1 MFKKSLLIML
11 LMALFTPLAM
21 FAQQTVEIGD
31 GTATSNAVPIGTWY
45 NYSITEQLYTAE
57 EIGAAGTISSISF
70 YYMGVAEN
78 EIPITVYMNNV
89 DAADLTSGISLADAE
104 VVFDGTLPVTTT
116 AGWVTIDLDS
126 PFAYDGTS
134 NLLIGVIKGYLQY
147 FSGQTWQ
154 CTATDVTMA
163 RYTQNDGSSYTTS
176 TVPGSTSANR
186 PNIQIVIT
194 PSGGTICEKPE
205 TMEASNVTTNSATLT
220 WTGGSGHYNVEY
232 KKASD
237 EEWTSKLTNSTATT
251 TNLTDLAPGTAYQ
264 ARVQSVCSD
273 GTSGWKS
280 VSFSTMFGI
289 PLVEEFGTAIPT
301 GWAQYTGLMGGVLAD
316 TVNLTATSY
325 GWSFGTNNGVFD
337 DHARANIYG
346 TSCQRWLV
354 LPTVL
359 MENNVQLMF
368 EVAYTAY
375 SGTGAPAQNGDD
387 DKFVVLIHT
396 DQGWSILREWN
407 NAGSQYV
414 LNDLNTTP
422 ATMAFDLS
430 SYAGKQVAVA
440 FYAESTVSN
449 ADNNI
454 HIDNVSIDYIPACP
468 KPTGLAVNYENGT
481 TATVT
486 WDGSANGFDLDVNGT
501 VISGVTSPYT
511 LSNLDL
517 ATLYEVMVRANC
529 GDEVSEWTN
538 PVSFTTDYCLPENMC
553 QLTFVVTDSYGDGW
567 NGAAILVLDY
577 EMYTE
582 TGDIDASLLA
592 AIANTN
598 TAAAGEAQTYTLDVC
613 DGRDLIFGW
622 QSGSYD
628 SETSYQIID
637 NVGDV
642 LEEGSAGFDA
652 FAYTVAC
659 NSTCRKPTDFAAS
672 EIGPRSAVLSWTE
685 NGEATSWVI
694 AYMAATDT
702 VVSYVD
708 ASTNPFTLTDLTP
721 ETTYYAIVRSDCG
734 EVEKWSDQISFK
746 TTEACP
752 KPTLDVTAYPFSAMI
767 DWTAFSDSYDLE
779 WALVPGD
786 DVTGKDGLWLQYDDG
801 TVTNN
806 IGNSTVYE
814 WSWGVMYPADMLN
827 GNGQLSKV
835 AYYET
840 SYYTAGET
848 ITINVYSG
856 GDTAP
861 ESLVYSEDVTCEAL
875 GAIREI
881 TLAETVLFDPTQ
893 NLWITLT
900 STTLTYP
907 MAMCAVDEANGRWV
921 DNGGEWIDLGTALSS
936 VSTCSFLIRGYV
948 ESTFDP
954 TALDWNPELG
964 ILPPYELT
972 DLEPETTYAVRVK
985 ANCGEDGES
994 SWAMVTF
1001 TTPSACDTPINLNVD
1016 EVTATSATLSWL
1028 GYQNSYDVRYRHPVE
1043 ADPSTPATII
1053 FEAHD
1058 VWGDGSG
1065 YQMLFDADANTYGTL
1080 WNANHYI
1087 FVDGE
1092 QYTGGDLPTT
1102 YYDEFE
1108 YKIPEGANGALSDTI
1123 NVVIDDI
1130 VTFTI
1135 PAGTYD
1141 YVILNPTPGD
1151 RFYIAA
1157 DNGQVPC
1164 AGDDFEF
1171 KPGVTYHFTMQRF
1184 GSGDGAAFELIQ
1196 EWGDWITVS
1205 TAENSAILSDLT
1217 PNTDYEWQVQ
1227 GKDKKCDGGATEW
1240 TEVLTF
1246 TTPELTTYTQTIALL
1261 AGTNYFSTNVE
1272 ITLDDLK
1279 AALVEALAD
1288 DENIAI
1294 TISAKSQNT
1303 KYTNG
1308 RWRGNLTFDLTHM
1321 FMIEVSSDCE
1331 ITLEGMLVDPATP
1344 INIVNG
1350 ANWIAYPLTVTM
1362 TQAEALAGF
1371 EVVNG
1376 DVIAGKNGNA
1386 RYTGGRWRGTVNLE
1400 PGQGYIYTSAADYE
1414 RPLVFTN
1421 PSKAAPKAV
1430 TTVSNDVCKKTVKA
1444 ENKNLD
1450 LMPAKVKT
1458 DAQPAKVKTINL
1470 RELVRKAN
1478 LK

>member
-1 MFKKSLLIML
+1 MVYEGYLDFVS
-11 LMALFTPLAM
+11 
-21 FAQQTVEIGD
+21 EGD
-31 GTATSNAVPIGTWY
+31 GGSVTIEFDAPYTYEGGNLLVGIDNTEDNGYKSIYFYGTAVT
-45 NYSITEQLYTAE
+45 
-57 EIGAAGTISSISF
+57 GAAWGGSNSSSLE
-70 YYMGVAEN
+70 GVTGSVKN
-78 EIPITVYMNNV
+78 FIPK
-89 DAADLTSGISLADAE
+89 
-104 VVFDGTLPVTTT
+104 TT
-116 AGWVTIDLDS
+116 
-126 PFAYDGTS
+126 
-134 NLLIGVIKGYLQY
+134 
-147 FSGQTWQ
+147 FS
-154 CTATDVTMA
+154 
-163 RYTQNDGSSYTTS
+163 Y
-176 TVPGSTSANR
+176 
-186 PNIQIVIT
+186 I

-337 DHARANIYG
+337 DHARTNIYG

-368 EVAYTAY
+368 EVAYTAF

-387 DKFVVLIHT
+387 DKFVVLIQT
-396 DQGWSILREWN
+396 NEGWNILREWN

-422 ATMAFDLS
+422 ATMTFDLS

-449 ADNNI
+449 ADNNL

-511 LSNLDL
+511 LSDLQL

-538 PVSFTTDYCLPENMC
+538 PVSFTTDYCLPEDMC

-582 TGDIDASLLA
+582 TGDIDAALIA
-592 AIANTN
+592 TIANQNLDGTN
-598 TAAAGEAQTYTLDVC
+598 GVETQTVTLDVC

-622 QSGSYD
+622 QSGNYD

-642 LEEGSAGFDA
+642 VEEGSAGFDA

-702 VVSYVD
+702 VISYVD

-767 DWTAFSDSYDLE
+767 DWTAFADSYDLE

-786 DVTGKDGLWLQYDDG
+786 DVTGKDPYIDEGWYYYDNGTYVGSVGLGGGEFQWAVMFPAGSFEGSLL
-801 TVTNN
+801 
-806 IGNSTVYE
+806 STV
-814 WSWGVMYPADMLN
+814 
-827 GNGQLSKV
+827 K
-835 AYYET
+835 AYDINAMVGTLAIYND
-840 SYYTAGET
+840 GET
-848 ITINVYSG
+848 APANQITIQDIEFTGASDWVEFSTNANIDPAKNVW
-856 GDTAP
+856 
-861 ESLVYSEDVTCEAL
+861 VV
-875 GAIREI
+875 
-881 TLAETVLFDPTQ
+881 FD
-893 NLWITLT
+893 
-900 STTLTYP
+900 
-907 MAMCAVDEANGRWV
+907 AVDGAAYPIGTSNDDNGDANGRWV
-921 DNGGEWIDLGTALSS
+921 EINGSWYDMANVGVTGRANMVRAFFESGLDP
-936 VSTCSFLIRGYV
+936 STM
-948 ESTFDP
+948 
-954 TALDWNPELG
+954 DWNPELG
-964 ILPPYELT
+964 VMPPYELT
-972 DLEPETTYAVRVK
+972 DLEPETTYAVRVR

-1108 YKIPEGANGALSDTI
+1108 YKIPEGANGALDDTI

-1151 RFYIAA
+1151 RFYVAA

-1184 GSGDGAAFELIQ
+1184 GTGDGAAFELIQ

-1217 PNTDYEWQVQ
+1217 PNTEYEWQVQ

-1279 AALVEALAD
+1279 AALVEALAN

-1344 INIVNG
+1344 ITIVNG

-1371 EVVNG
+1371 NVVNG
-1376 DVIAGKNGNA
+1376 DVISSKGGNA
-1386 RYTGGRWRGTVNLE
+1386 RYTGGRWRGTINLE
-1400 PGQGYIYTSAADYE
+1400 PGQGYIYTSAAENE
-1414 RPLVFTN
+1414 RTLVFPTN
-1421 PSKAAPKAV
+1421 TGKA
-1430 TTVSNDVCKKTVKA
+1430 T
-1444 ENKNLD
+1444 NK
-1450 LMPAKVKT
+1450 
-1458 DAQPAKVKTINL
+1458 
-1470 RELVRKAN
+1470 
-1478 LK
+1478 